1 MYYRA
6 SSSII
11 VLSPLFNLVR
21 VLHML
26 RYEGSLEII
35 NALLGCAIV
44 LPTFFDDE
52 NIDQIFFDYDKEIQ
66 KKILD
71 IYFHCANW
79 LRETV
84 SSFATQRE
92 PMIRQKVLQRLAD
105 LISIESK
112 IRQLLSKAPSD
123 YAPPQSEFVTG
134 ILPSSKQANKTRSV
148 GGASSGHKPLN
159 RSKAIPNDTETMNL
173 NESNPNETTRVDD
186 ITKLGGAN
194 KMKICVKS
202 NFENLY
208 GSKEIYRFVIIMYYC
223 CVLICGLYF

>member
-1 MYYRA
+1 MYCRA

-44 LPTFFDDE
+44 LPKFFDDE
-52 NIDQIFFDYDKEIQ
+52 NIDQIFFDYDKEMQ

-79 LRETV
+79 MRETV
-84 SSFATQRE
+84 STFATQRE

-112 IRQLLSKAPSD
+112 IRQLLLKAPSD
-123 YAPPQSEFVTG
+123 YAPPQSEFIKG

-148 GGASSGHKPLN
+148 GASRGHKPSN
-159 RSKAIPNDTETMNL
+159 RSKTIPPNDTETMNL
-173 NESNPNETTRVDD
+173 NESNPNETTRMDD
-186 ITKLGGAN
+186 ITKLGAAN
-194 KMKICVKS
+194 KLKICVQR

-208 GSKEIYRFVIIMYYC
+208 GSKEIYRFVIINC
-223 CVLICGLYF
+223 IIVVKDSLY